1 MAGPDMS
8 VLVAAAT
15 DWSAEISAVLAVAGA
30 LLVVHV
36 AWKGAKMLLDA
47 VRGGGGYEFD
57 PDGFSSDDPWEGYTA
72 EDDKRDRKAAGL
84 E

>member
-1 MAGPDMS
+1 MS

-36 AWKGAKMLLDA
+36 AWKGAKMVLDA
-47 VRGGGGYEFD
+47 VRGGPGEYD
-57 PDGFSSDDPWEGYTA
+57 PEGFSGDDDWERIVEERRQSLRESGLDRFA
-72 EDDKRDRKAAGL
+72 GDK
-84 E
+84 